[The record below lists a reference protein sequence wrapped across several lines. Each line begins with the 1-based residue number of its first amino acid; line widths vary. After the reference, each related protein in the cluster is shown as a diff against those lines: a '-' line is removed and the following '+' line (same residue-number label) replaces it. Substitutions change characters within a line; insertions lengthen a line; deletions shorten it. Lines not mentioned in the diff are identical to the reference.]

1 MKIRYKLF
9 WVILLIPGF
18 MLLSSCD
25 RLFST
30 GMAGAHKKHTIDL
43 KINDTTKMLDISTK
57 PIGKCNVAHKKN
69 GCFVVPHNAIATIT
83 FKLHGSGGW
92 HFTEF
97 KGCAGADK
105 PGTAPGDCALGPSQE
120 REFAVALK
128 TGATRY
134 RPGSNGAIDL
144 KPLSRTLRKFKL
156 YDYNGVPQ
164 DYFYSIK
171 ACKDIND
178 PENPDIKEVC
188 YPTDPAIQNKGR
200 N

>member
-9 WVILLIPGF
+9 WVILLISGF

-97 KGCAGADK
+97 KVCAGIDK
-105 PGTAPGDCALGPSQE
+105 PGTAPGDCELNTSQE
-120 REFAVALK
+120 REFAVSLR
-128 TGATRY
+128 TGSTRY
-134 RPGSNGAIDL
+134 RPGPGGAIDL
-144 KPLSRTLRKFKL
+144 KPLSTTLRKFKL

-171 ACKDIND
+171 ACKDIED
-178 PENPDIKEVC
+178 PEHPEIEEVC
-188 YPTDPAIQNKGR
+188 YSTDPAIQNKGR